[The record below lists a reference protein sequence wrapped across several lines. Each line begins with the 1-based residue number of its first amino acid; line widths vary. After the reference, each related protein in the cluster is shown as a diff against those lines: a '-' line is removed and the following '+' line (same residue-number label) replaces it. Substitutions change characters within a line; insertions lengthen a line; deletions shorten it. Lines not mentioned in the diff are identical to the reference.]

1 MDSRPH
7 LKRQDSRFTT
17 CFPEPEL
24 SGFSRASRVGVIAVD
39 NEVIDTGDGGPLL
52 VVDHQN
58 FIELVMAPEMNL
70 MASGTHKFRSF
81 TPVDTSR
88 VWIALTDG
96 QATGRYLH
104 GLVADS
110 SWCADAPIHF
120 RAAPLQ
126 SASQSMLAGRVLCAL
141 PCRRL
146 SYFLRSGPEDPCTY
160 LTWQLRSCPGGS
172 TVHLHVDQA
181 ECADTEEEA
190 ENTWLPVLAALQTLL
205 SRGERHD
212 LRYPTCQRAR
222 ILRSIPYRREGG
234 RPQLP

>member
-1 MDSRPH
+1 
-7 LKRQDSRFTT
+7 
-17 CFPEPEL
+17 
-24 SGFSRASRVGVIAVD
+24 
-39 NEVIDTGDGGPLL
+39 
-52 VVDHQN
+52 
-58 FIELVMAPEMNL
+58 MAPEMNL
-70 MASGTHKFRSF
+70 MSSGTHRFRCF

-120 RAAPLQ
+120 RTAPLQ
-126 SASQSMLAGRVLCAL
+126 PESQFMLAGRVLCAL
-141 PCRRL
+141 PYRRL

-160 LTWQLRSCPGGS
+160 LTWQLRSSPGGS
-172 TVHLHVDQA
+172 TVHLQVDQV

-205 SRGERHD
+205 SRDE
-212 LRYPTCQRAR
+212 P
-222 ILRSIPYRREGG
+222 S
-234 RPQLP
+234 RP